1 LGHQSALLETIALE
15 WLFLVAP
22 EYASAS
28 LVSDEL
34 QAAISND
41 RATVMLRKNFLFIIL
56 RLVIGYKNR

>member
-1 LGHQSALLETIALE
+1 LGHQSALLVATALE

-34 QAAISND
+34 QAASSNE
-41 RATVMLRKNFLFIIL
+41 RATVLLRKNFLFIIL
-56 RLVIGYKNR
+56 RLVIGYKSR